1 MKALLSH
8 LRLTAAILAMAAV
21 SVSPLLWASDA
32 KTEDAAPERP
42 VVVVETSRGDI
53 VIELYPDRAP
63 LTVENFLA
71 YVDDGFYDGT
81 VVHRASRKIIALSGV
96 EADGT
101 QRPTRDP
108 IRSEADNG
116 LFHDRGTVGDVA
128 HASRPQRD
136 HRVLHQSRIEPVP
149 QPSLARPRRLRTRR
163 VRACAERHGRRRRDR
178 QDRLQALEDVQPLA
192 ASKRPRIPRVRR
204 QVAAESDE

>member
-21 SVSPLLWASDA
+21 SVSPLLWASDT
-32 KTEDAAPERP
+32 KTVDAAPERP

-116 LFHDRGTVGDVA
+116 LFHDRGTVGMWRTPAVHSATTEFFINLESNPSHNHRSRDRVGYGLVVFGRVLSGMDVA
-128 HASRPQRD
+128 EEIGKTGFKRWKTYNRWP
-136 HRVLHQSRIEPVP
+136 HQE
-149 QPSLARPRRLRTRR
+149 T
-163 VRACAERHGRRRRDR
+163 
-178 QDRLQALEDVQPLA
+178 
-192 ASKRPRIPRVRR
+192 RIPRVRR